1 MLRRHSIARA
11 SVLLSA
17 ALLFGGCAVQAASA
31 PQVAPSAP
39 VLRAPVPIESITAMS
54 VAVDRALAMAER
66 HGPDHVL
73 VILDLDST
81 LLRDP
86 RRSPDLDALQ
96 AADEVRFRQIER
108 TVMYLK
114 SLVPTGAGLAGQLER
129 LRAAGIPAYL
139 ITARGADMRDM
150 TLREMAANGIVL
162 PPAPECGPPLCV
174 GRGTIAADAL
184 YRAAEQAAGKPELD
198 RVGFERGRTITAW
211 DGIVM
216 AAGLDKG
223 ILMRTLGA
231 SLGTE
236 VKGYVFVDDAQKNV
250 DHAARAS
257 AAMSEEVAVF
267 HYASPERGGAVRSQA
282 QADAD
287 WAEAEAAICKSFA
300 PRWCR

>member
-1 MLRRHSIARA
+1 MKSAT
-11 SVLLSA
+11 LLLP
-17 ALLFGGCAVQAASA
+17 ALLLMGCAAPALSSPQTGNAVAAS
-31 PQVAPSAP
+31 QSA
-39 VLRAPVPIESITAMS
+39 LRSPVPIEPIDRMA
-54 VAVDRALAMAER
+54 VAVDRAIDMAGR
-66 HGPDHVL
+66 HGPQSVL

-96 AADEVRFRQIER
+96 NADEARFRQVER

-114 SLVPTGAGLAGQLER
+114 SLVPTEAGLADQLER

-150 TLREMAANGIVL
+150 TLREMQANGIAL

-174 GRGTIAADAL
+174 GRGAIRADAL
-184 YRAAEQAAGKPELD
+184 YAAAEQAVGKAELD
-198 RVGFERGRTITAW
+198 RVGFERGRLITVW

-223 ILMRTLGA
+223 VLMRTLGA
-231 SLGTE
+231 SLGTPI
-236 VKGYVFVDDAQKNV
+236 KGYVFVDDAQKNV

-257 AAMSEEVAVF
+257 AAMTEEVAVY
-267 HYASPERGGAVRSQA
+267 HYASPERDGAVRSQA

-287 WAEAEAAICKSFA
+287 WAETEASICKTFA